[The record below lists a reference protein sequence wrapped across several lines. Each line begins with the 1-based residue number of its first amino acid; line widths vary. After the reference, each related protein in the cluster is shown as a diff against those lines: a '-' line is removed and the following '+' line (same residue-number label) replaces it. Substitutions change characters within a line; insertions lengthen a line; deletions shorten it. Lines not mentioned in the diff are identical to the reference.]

1 MLEGGQT
8 LNRKVVSGLTIILLI
23 VLVALLFI
31 YSQSMGSMVQAQEET
46 VELVSLDHTVEK
58 VNDFYWVTI
67 DESYFTLDFTD
78 ENGNQIYAIV
88 TQDGGDI
95 QYYTSQDI
103 ISHQDALSITLSENE
118 PTKLLQPR
126 LGMMDNQPVW
136 EISFKAD
143 NNTLSYYY
151 INASNGEWIQTIANI

>member
-1 MLEGGQT
+1 
-8 LNRKVVSGLTIILLI
+8 
-23 VLVALLFI
+23 
-31 YSQSMGSMVQAQEET
+31 MVQAQEET
-46 VELVSLDHTVEK
+46 VELVELDYNVEK

-67 DESYFTLDFTD
+67 NESYFTLDFTD
-78 ENGNQIYAIV
+78 DEGNQMYAIV

-95 QYYTSQDI
+95 AYYTSQDL

-126 LGMMDNQPVW
+126 LGMLDNHPVW
-136 EISFKAD
+136 EISFKAE